1 MIEQSET
8 ISKIATAICK
18 AQAQMGAAIKGA
30 ENPFFKST
38 YADLSSVI
46 EVIKPAFTAND
57 LSYLQFP
64 ISTDTSAGVTTRI
77 MHSSGEWLESS
88 FLIPCKPDAHGMGS
102 AITYSRR
109 YCLMSVA
116 GIPTADD
123 DGNSSIKAAPPR
135 KPKAMRPVSSD
146 DFGL

>member
-1 MIEQSET
+1 MINQSES
-8 ISKIATAICK
+8 ISKIAIAICK

-30 ENPFFKST
+30 ENPFFKSS
-38 YADLSSVI
+38 YASLESVI
-46 EVIKPAFTAND
+46 EVVKPAFTAND